1 MRQTY
6 ATSAFILG
14 KSPTSEASASIAL
27 LTPDFGVI
35 RARAQGVRKPG
46 AKMAPAL
53 QTFARSDVTLMRGK
67 DGWRLTGA
75 ILVQNWAQELP
86 VPARMRAGRVAEL
99 MQRLVSG
106 ERRDPELYALV
117 ENFVTTLPKYDE
129 EMQDAAECL
138 AALRLLNMMGFDAGE
153 IPGEPDDFSEP
164 TVTIASMNRK
174 DLIVRINNDL
184 AASGL

>member
-6 ATSAFILG
+6 ATPAFVLG
-14 KSPTSEASASIAL
+14 KNATSEASASIAL

-53 QTFARSDVTLMRGK
+53 QTFARSDITLVRGK

-75 ILVQNWAQELP
+75 ILVNNWAHELP
-86 VPARMRAGRVAEL
+86 APARRRAGRVAEL
-99 MQRLVSG
+99 MQRLVRG
-106 ERRDPELYALV
+106 EHRDPELYALV
-117 ENFVTTLPKYDE
+117 ENFMQTLSAFDE
-129 EMQDAAECL
+129 ELQDAAECL
-138 AALRLLNMMGFDAGE
+138 AALRLLNMLGFDAGE

-164 TVTIASMNRK
+164 TVTIASMNRTE
-174 DLIVRINNDL
+174 LIVRINNDL

>member
-6 ATSAFILG
+6 ATPAFVLS
-14 KSPTSEASASIAL
+14 KNATSEASASVSL

-53 QTFARSDVTLMRGK
+53 QTFARSDITLVRGK

-75 ILVQNWAQELP
+75 VLVENWAQKLKA
-86 VPARMRAGRVAEL
+86 PARMRAARVAEL
-99 MQRLVSG
+99 MQRLVRG

-117 ENFVTTLPKYDE
+117 EHFIQTLPTFDE
-129 EMQDAAECL
+129 ELQDAAECL
-138 AALRLLNMMGFDAGE
+138 AALRLLNMLGFDAGE
-153 IPGEPDDFSEP
+153 IPGEPEDFTVP
-164 TVTIASMNRK
+164 TVTIASLNRNE
-174 DLIVRINNDL
+174 LIVRINNDL